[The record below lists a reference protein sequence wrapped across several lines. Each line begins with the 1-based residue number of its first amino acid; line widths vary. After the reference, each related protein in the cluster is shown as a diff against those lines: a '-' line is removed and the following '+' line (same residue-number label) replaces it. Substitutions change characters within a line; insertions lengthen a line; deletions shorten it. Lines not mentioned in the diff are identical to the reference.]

1 MNQSSQDDEVKIIN
15 DQLAYLTEEIVSFQS
30 HILTYLQTSSSS
42 SFNFTQLD
50 KIFVLL
56 ALLTF
61 LLTLLTLQQLALLTL
76 QHMCSNISLPGK
88 NITQS

>member
-42 SFNFTQLD
+42 SFNFTLQD
-50 KIFVLL
+50 RIFVLV

-76 QHMCSNISLPGK
+76 QHMCSNICVPGN